1 MATSI
6 TRRALVA
13 TSGTAALGMAAAGA
27 LTAPALAEEAT
38 EEQASTGTP
47 ENRWQSQAAADWRVK
62 PEAIAEDQIADGGT
76 FDIVVVGGGQS
87 GTWCARFATNEGASV
102 AVLEATEEESFLYI
116 GGEVA
121 CVNCE
126 WALAKGADQIDKQ
139 EFMDEWLRR
148 CAGRSNQKLIRNFC
162 DYSGKIMDWN
172 IAELDAI
179 DADFYGNTDNVNI
192 YDAESDE
199 RLVSDPSGYKFYRST
214 IVHRPV
220 DGGGSG
226 WNWGPTVMTH
236 HREVAIEQG
245 ASWNFGTHAEYLE
258 QDESGRVTGVVAYV
272 EAQDKYVR
280 FTATKGVVLAAG
292 DFMGNEDMIRD
303 INDEYRHLAEAYGDI
318 ELCSSSDMMSCR
330 DGSSI
335 KLGVWAGGHV
345 EVGPR
350 TGMNTGQSGTI
361 ETDPWGPGFIVLN
374 QRGYRFC
381 NECAGGTEGSGYQSS
396 RQPRGAIVS
405 ICDANYLDTVYCMP
419 PAHGAINLT
428 SGVTFNGID
437 VLKAQMEAADPTL
450 DGADDNG
457 IYCADTLEG
466 LLDKLGCY
474 TDEQKAVALSQIE
487 KWNQYCETGCD
498 DDFAMDPRIMHPVAT
513 APFYAAVG
521 QSDDLYLGLCQTT
534 GLDTDFN
541 GCVLNSDLMPI
552 EGLYAVG
559 NNSGNRYIVNYCT
572 PISGMSLGLCM
583 VEGVLMG
590 TRLAKGDFEAAPSL

>member
-13 TSGTAALGMAAAGA
+13 TSGTAALGIAAAGA

-172 IAELDAI
+172 ITELDAI

-199 RLVSDPSGYKFYRST
+199 RLVSDPSGYKFYKST

-487 KWNQYCETGCD
+487 KWNQYCEAGCD

-572 PISGMSLGLCM
+572 PISGMSLALCM